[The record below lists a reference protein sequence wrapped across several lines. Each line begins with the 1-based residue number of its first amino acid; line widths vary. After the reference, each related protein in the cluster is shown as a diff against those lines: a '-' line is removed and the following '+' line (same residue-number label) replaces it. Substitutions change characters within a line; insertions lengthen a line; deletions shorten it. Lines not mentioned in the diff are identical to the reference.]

1 MSIAPAFQTA
11 PGQESPSTAQGNVA
25 QPPRKS
31 TNYVVDNEE
40 NLVKLNAQGFTGI
53 SVPTGFEPKMH
64 VAGPRRVFRQVDPR
78 KRRMVSMNFATEIG
92 FDRYPWQPPCGMRS
106 SPPFM
111 ANAVTATT
119 GMALSSGSSL
129 SHLVTSRPEISGS

>member
-1 MSIAPAFQTA
+1 MSIAPALQTA

-40 NLVKLNAQGFTGI
+40 NLVNLNDQGLTGI
-53 SVPTGFEPKMH
+53 SASAGFEPKMH
-64 VAGPRRVFRQVDPR
+64 VAGPRRVLRQFDPR

-92 FDRYPWQPPCGMRS
+92 FDR
-106 SPPFM
+106 
-111 ANAVTATT
+111 
-119 GMALSSGSSL
+119 
-129 SHLVTSRPEISGS
+129 